1 MIDRYK
7 GGEIV
12 NILYLSPPLVF
23 SSTMDILYICL
34 DNARKNMFGRKK
46 VNKLIEDIDRYFDLM
61 DQSVVVFKE
70 GVRNYLYSHTD
81 AFNENLMRM
90 SAIDSEAGVLRRE
103 IENALYTQTA
113 LVRSRGDIMRLF
125 EKTRNITDIL
135 NDSLFQFE
143 IETPFIPSE
152 LNPEFMKLTEFSTL
166 AVEAVVPAAK
176 AYFKAPETVPDKI
189 SRAYFYEKEAV
200 KYSQTI
206 KRTVFHNM
214 PSLKLSEKF
223 HLRYFALHIENLAK
237 GAENVADQLAVMAIR
252 RTL

>member
-1 MIDRYK
+1 MK
-7 GGEIV
+7 SK
-12 NILYLSPPLVF
+12 NKYLCSQSLIKTY
-23 SSTMDILYICL
+23 SE
-34 DNARKNMFGRKK
+34 MFGRKK
-46 VNKLIEDIDRYFDLM
+46 TSKLIEDIDRYFDLM
-61 DQSVVVFKE
+61 DQAVLVFKD
-70 GVRNYLYSHTD
+70 GVRNFLYSNND
-81 AFNENLMRM
+81 DFNENLKKM
-90 SAIDSEAGVLRRE
+90 SALDSETDVLRRE

-113 LVRSRGDIMRLF
+113 LVRSRGDIMRLL

-166 AVEAVVPAAK
+166 AVEAVIPAAK
-176 AYFKAPETVPDKI
+176 AYFRAPDTVPDKI

-206 KRTVFHNM
+206 KRRVFHTMTN
-214 PSLKLSEKF
+214 LKLSEKF
-223 HLRYFALHIENLAK
+223 HLRYFALHIENLSKA
-237 GAENVADQLAVMAIR
+237 AENVADQLAVMAIR

>member
-1 MIDRYK
+1 
-7 GGEIV
+7 
-12 NILYLSPPLVF
+12 
-23 SSTMDILYICL
+23 
-34 DNARKNMFGRKK
+34 MFGHRKA
-46 VNKLIEDIDRYFDLM
+46 NKLIEDIDRYFDLM
-61 DQSVVVFKE
+61 DQALLVFKS
-70 GVRNYLYSHTD
+70 GVRNYLYSNKD
-81 AFNENLMRM
+81 EFNENLMRM
-90 SAIDSEAGVLRRE
+90 SATDSEAGVLRRE

-113 LVRSRGDIMRLF
+113 LVRSRGDIMRLL

-152 LNPEFMKLTEFSTL
+152 LNQEFMKLTEFSTR
-166 AVEAVVPAAK
+166 AVEAVIPAAR

-189 SRAYFYEKEAV
+189 SRTYFYEKEAI

-214 PSLKLSEKF
+214 TSLKLSEKF

-237 GAENVADQLAVMAIR
+237 AAENVADQLAVMAIR

>member
-1 MIDRYK
+1 
-7 GGEIV
+7 
-12 NILYLSPPLVF
+12 
-23 SSTMDILYICL
+23 
-34 DNARKNMFGRKK
+34 MFGLKK
-46 VNKLIEDIDRYFDLM
+46 TNKLIDDIDRYFDLM
-61 DQSVVVFKE
+61 DQAVLVFKD
-70 GVRNYLYSHTD
+70 GVRNYLYSNTNE
-81 AFNENLMRM
+81 FNENLMKM
-90 SAIDSEAGVLRRE
+90 SAVDSEASVLRKE

-113 LVRSRGDIMRLF
+113 LVRSRADIMRLF
-125 EKTRNITDIL
+125 EKTRNITSIL

-143 IETPFIPSE
+143 IETPFIPKE

-176 AYFKAPETVPDKI
+176 AYFKDPDTVPDKI

-200 KYSQTI
+200 RYSQTI

-214 PSLKLSEKF
+214 ASLKLSEKF

-237 GAENVADQLAVMAIR
+237 AAENVADQLAVMAIR

>member
-1 MIDRYK
+1 
-7 GGEIV
+7 
-12 NILYLSPPLVF
+12 
-23 SSTMDILYICL
+23 
-34 DNARKNMFGRKK
+34 MFGRKK
-46 VNKLIEDIDRYFDLM
+46 TNKLIEDIDRYFDII
-61 DQSVVVFKE
+61 DQSVLVFKE
-70 GVRNYLYSHTD
+70 GVRNYLYSNP
-81 AFNENLMRM
+81 AGFNENLAKL
-90 SAIDSEAGVLRRE
+90 SALDSETGVLRRE

-113 LVRSRGDIMRLF
+113 LVRSRADIMRLF

-176 AYFKAPETVPDKI
+176 AYFKTPDAVPDKI

-200 KYSQTI
+200 KYAQTI

-223 HLRYFALHIENLAK
+223 HLRYIALHIENLAK
-237 GAENVADQLAVMAIR
+237 AAANVADQLAVMAIR

>member
-1 MIDRYK
+1 
-7 GGEIV
+7 
-12 NILYLSPPLVF
+12 
-23 SSTMDILYICL
+23 
-34 DNARKNMFGRKK
+34 MFGRKK
-46 VNKLIEDIDRYFDLM
+46 SIKLIEDIDRYFDIM
-61 DQSVVVFKE
+61 DQSLLVYKE
-70 GVRNYLYSHTD
+70 GVRNYLYSNPEG
-81 AFNENLMRM
+81 FNDNLKKM
-90 SAIDSEAGVLRRE
+90 SVLESEGDVLRRE

-125 EKTRNITDIL
+125 EKTRSITDLL

-166 AVEAVVPAAK
+166 AVESVVPAAK
-176 AYFKAPETVPDKI
+176 AYFKAPETVQDKI
-189 SRAYFYEKEAV
+189 NRAYFYEKEAV

-223 HLRYFALHIENLAK
+223 HLRYFALHIENLSKA
-237 GAENVADQLAVMAIR
+237 AENVADQLAVMAIR
-252 RTL
+252 RTM

>member
-1 MIDRYK
+1 
-7 GGEIV
+7 
-12 NILYLSPPLVF
+12 
-23 SSTMDILYICL
+23 
-34 DNARKNMFGRKK
+34 MFGLKK
-46 VNKLIEDIDRYFDLM
+46 TNKLIDDIDRYFDLM
-61 DQSVVVFKE
+61 DQAVLVFKD
-70 GVRNYLYSHTD
+70 GVRNYLYSN
-81 AFNENLMRM
+81 ANEFNENLMKM
-90 SAIDSEAGVLRRE
+90 SAVDSEASVLRKE

-113 LVRSRGDIMRLF
+113 LVRSRADIMRLF
-125 EKTRNITDIL
+125 EKTRNITSIL

-143 IETPFIPSE
+143 IETPFIPKE

-176 AYFKAPETVPDKI
+176 AYFKAPDTVPDKI

-200 KYSQTI
+200 RYSQSI

-214 PSLKLSEKF
+214 ASLKLSEKF

-237 GAENVADQLAVMAIR
+237 AAENVADQLAVMAIR

>member
-1 MIDRYK
+1 
-7 GGEIV
+7 
-12 NILYLSPPLVF
+12 
-23 SSTMDILYICL
+23 
-34 DNARKNMFGRKK
+34 MFGRKK
-46 VNKLIEDIDRYFDLM
+46 SIKLIEDIDRYFDIM
-61 DQSVVVFKE
+61 DQCLLVYKE
-70 GVRNYLYSHTD
+70 GVRNYLYSNPEG
-81 AFNENLMRM
+81 FNDNLKKM
-90 SAIDSEAGVLRRE
+90 SALESEGDVLRRE

-125 EKTRNITDIL
+125 EKTRSITDLL

-166 AVEAVVPAAK
+166 AVESVVPAAK
-176 AYFKAPETVPDKI
+176 AYFKAPETVQDKI
-189 SRAYFYEKEAV
+189 NRAYFYEKEAV

-223 HLRYFALHIENLAK
+223 HLRYFALHIENLSKA
-237 GAENVADQLAVMAIR
+237 AENVADQLAVMAIR
-252 RTL
+252 RTM

>member
-1 MIDRYK
+1 
-7 GGEIV
+7 
-12 NILYLSPPLVF
+12 
-23 SSTMDILYICL
+23 
-34 DNARKNMFGRKK
+34 MFGRKK
-46 VNKLIEDIDRYFDLM
+46 SIKLIEDIERYFDLM
-61 DQSVVVFKE
+61 DRAVLVFKD
-70 GVRNYLYSHTD
+70 GVRNYLYSNKD
-81 AFNENLMRM
+81 DFNGNLQSM
-90 SAIDSEAGVLRRE
+90 SALESETEVLRRE

-113 LVRSRGDIMRLF
+113 LVRSRGDIMRLL

-143 IETPFIPSE
+143 IETPFIPKE

-176 AYFKAPETVPDKI
+176 AYFKSPETIPDKI

-214 PSLKLSEKF
+214 SSLKLSEKF
-223 HLRYFALHIENLAK
+223 HLRYFALHIENLSKA
-237 GAENVADQLAVMAIR
+237 AENVADQLAVMAIR
-252 RTL
+252 RTM

>member
-1 MIDRYK
+1 
-7 GGEIV
+7 
-12 NILYLSPPLVF
+12 
-23 SSTMDILYICL
+23 
-34 DNARKNMFGRKK
+34 MFGRKK
-46 VNKLIEDIDRYFDLM
+46 ADKLIEDIDRYFDLM
-61 DQSVVVFKE
+61 DQAVLVFKE
-70 GVRNYLYSHTD
+70 GVRNYLYSNP
-81 AFNENLMRM
+81 AGFNDNLMKM
-90 SAIDSEAGVLRRE
+90 SSLDSEADVLRRE

-113 LVRSRGDIMRLF
+113 LVRSRADIMRLF

-135 NDSLFQFE
+135 SESLLQFE

-152 LNPEFMKLTEFSTL
+152 LNQEFFKLTEFSTL

-176 AYFKAPETVPDKI
+176 AYFKAPETVPVKI

-223 HLRYFALHIENLAK
+223 HLRYFALHIENLSKA
-237 GAENVADQLAVMAIR
+237 AENVADQLAVMAIR